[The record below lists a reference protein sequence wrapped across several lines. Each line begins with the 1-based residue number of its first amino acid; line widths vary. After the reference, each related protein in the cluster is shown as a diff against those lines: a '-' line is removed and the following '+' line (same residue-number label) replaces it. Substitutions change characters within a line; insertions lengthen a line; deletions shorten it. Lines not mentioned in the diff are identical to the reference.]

1 MSNLLTRTI
10 TGVIFVTAVVSSI
23 LFQEQYYTFTL
34 LFSVFNILALIE
46 FYGIINA
53 KENVCVNTPYMVFCG
68 TLLYFGCFWCSNF
81 NSDPNRI
88 TGFVILIAF
97 ILSIIILII
106 SELYRGKPPPT
117 YNLAFSIYG
126 QAVVAL
132 PFAVL
137 NFIARDTFH
146 LLALFAFIWLF
157 DTGAYLFGSTF
168 GKHKMIE
175 RISPKKSW
183 EGEIGG
189 ALTTIGAAIGY
200 SFYIDQPLWQWVVFA
215 LIVVIF
221 GTFGDL
227 SESMLKRASGL
238 KDSGTILPG
247 HGGMLDRFD
256 SMLLAAPVIYIYV
269 EILKA
274 VS

>member
-1 MSNLLTRTI
+1 MSNLVTRTI
-10 TGVIFVTAVVSSI
+10 TGVVFVAAVLGSI
-23 LFQEQYYTFTL
+23 MFQEQYYAFTA
-34 LFSVFNILALIE
+34 LFSLFCVLSLIE

-53 KENVCVNTPYMVFCG
+53 KENVSVNVPYMVFCG
-68 TLLYFGCFWCSNF
+68 ILLYLGCFWCSSF
-81 NSDPNRI
+81 NSDPRKI
-88 TGFVILIAF
+88 RGFVILIAY

-106 SELYRGKPPPT
+106 SELYRGKPHPT

-126 QAVVAL
+126 QVVVAL
-132 PFAVL
+132 PFGVL
-137 NFIARDTFH
+137 NFIARDQFQ
-146 LLALFAFIWLF
+146 LLALFVFIWLF
-157 DTGAYLFGSTF
+157 DTGAYVFGSSF

-189 ALTTIGAAIGY
+189 ALTTVGVAIAY
-200 SFYIDQPLWQWVVFA
+200 SFYLGQPLWQWVVFA

-238 KDSGTILPG
+238 KDSGNILPG

-256 SMLLAAPVIYIYV
+256 SMLLAAPVIYIYI

>member
-1 MSNLLTRTI
+1 MNNLVTRTI
-10 TGVIFVTAVVSSI
+10 TGVIFVAAVLGSI
-23 LFQEQYYTFTL
+23 MFQEQYYTFTA
-34 LFSVFNILALIE
+34 LFSVFCTLALIE

-53 KENVCVNTPYMVFCG
+53 KENVSVNVPYMVFCG
-68 TLLYFGCFWCSNF
+68 ILLYFGCFWCSNF
-81 NSDPNRI
+81 NSDPNTI
-88 TGFVILIAF
+88 TGFLLLIAYV
-97 ILSIIILII
+97 LSIIILII
-106 SELYRGKPPPT
+106 SELYRGKPHPT

-126 QAVVAL
+126 QVVVAL
-132 PFAVL
+132 PFGAL
-137 NFIARDTFH
+137 NFIARDQFH
-146 LLALFAFIWLF
+146 LLALFVFIWLF
-157 DTGAYLFGSTF
+157 DTGAYVFGSSF

-189 ALTTIGAAIGY
+189 ALTTVGVAIAY
-200 SFYIDQPLWQWVVFA
+200 SFYIGQPLWQWIVFA

-238 KDSGTILPG
+238 KDSGNILPG

-256 SMLLAAPVIYIYV
+256 SMLLAAPVIYIYI

-274 VS
+274 IS